1 MINVVKKIIYIFVVL
16 SPSLTLS
23 AQKSAEEELDGRLG
37 HIRNF
42 EAKFSQRTSDQ
53 HQRLISE
60 GSGSFKYK
68 KPDSVRWE
76 IHTPIEQQIIINRGK
91 IWVYDPDLEQ
101 VFTDNYIAG
110 ISTSPLFTILGTEG
124 KLSSAYSIHRS
135 LDENKNSTFKL
146 TAKKP
151 NEPIRDIEIS
161 FMKETLTS
169 LSIRTHDQD
178 SEFFFSNQRV
188 NSKMSNSNFLF
199 KIPPNVDIIDRSI
212 LSE

>member
-1 MINVVKKIIYIFVVL
+1 MIYLVKKIIYICVVL

-37 HIRNF
+37 HIRNL
-42 EAKFSQRTSDQ
+42 EAKFSQRTFDQ

-60 GSGSFKYK
+60 GSGSFQYK

-76 IHTPIEQQIIINRGK
+76 IHTPIEQQIIINGEK

-101 VFTDNYIAG
+101 VFVDNYIAG
-110 ISTSPLFTILGTEG
+110 ISTAPLFTLLGTEG
-124 KLSSAYSIHRS
+124 KLSAGYSIQLS

-161 FMKETLTS
+161 FMRETLKS
-169 LSIRTHDQD
+169 LFIRTHDQD

-188 NSKMSNSNFLF
+188 NSNMSNSSFLF

-212 LSE
+212 LPE